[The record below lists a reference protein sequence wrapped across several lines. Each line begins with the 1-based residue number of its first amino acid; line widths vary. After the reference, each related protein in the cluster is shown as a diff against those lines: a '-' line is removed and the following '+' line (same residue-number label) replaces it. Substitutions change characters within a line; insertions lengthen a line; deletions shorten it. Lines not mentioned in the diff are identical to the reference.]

1 MTHIKPDLHPC
12 FSRSCGDSMPQSSAA
27 SRFPHGEWDSANALF
42 RTDAHETARRPRR
55 NEGSESAADGF
66 TSRSEGVCVRS
77 VLRGAHTLA
86 EAALGRSEQTS
97 LRGAHKKKML
107 RKKMRVGVL
116 FGGRSGE
123 HEISLRSALTVMSS
137 MDPARYEIVPIGIA
151 RDGRW
156 RLRVDAISSL
166 KQSAPKLQAL
176 GRGGIPVSLPPYPH
190 GRLLQEKSIG
200 NGARRTKSG
209 NGNAELAPLDLV
221 FPVLHG
227 TFGEDGTIQGLL
239 ELAGVPY
246 VGAGILGSA
255 IGIDKD
261 IQKRLLRESGIPVV
275 RYFSLTQ
282 AEAANHPG
290 RLRRLADELGYPIF
304 VKPNALGS
312 SIGVSRVTSMPALSG
327 ALKDAFQYDRKV
339 LLEAGCEGREF
350 ECAVLGNDDP
360 QASVVGEVM
369 VHRRHRFYS
378 YESKYVDPRGAE
390 VKIPADLPQPLS
402 DRIRKLSAAAF
413 KALGLRGMAR
423 VDFLA
428 RADLS
433 ECFVN
438 EVNTIPGFTAIS
450 MYPKLW
456 EATALP
462 LPRLIDRLIEL
473 ALEEHR
479 QRARLKFTYQ
489 PKL

>member
-1 MTHIKPDLHPC
+1 M
-12 FSRSCGDSMPQSSAA
+12 DS
-27 SRFPHGEWDSANALF
+27 
-42 RTDAHETARRPRR
+42 
-55 NEGSESAADGF
+55 
-66 TSRSEGVCVRS
+66 
-77 VLRGAHTLA
+77 
-86 EAALGRSEQTS
+86 
-97 LRGAHKKKML
+97 
-107 RKKMRVGVL
+107 
-116 FGGRSGE
+116 
-123 HEISLRSALTVMSS
+123 
-137 MDPARYEIVPIGIA
+137 ARYEVVPIGIA

-156 RLRVDAISSL
+156 RLRVDAISLL
-166 KQSAPKLQAL
+166 KQSTPKLHAL
-176 GRGGIPVSLPPYPH
+176 GRGGIPVNLPPYPH
-190 GRLLQEKSIG
+190 RRSLLAMSIC
-200 NGARRTKSG
+200 NGASPSKHA
-209 NGNAELAPLDLV
+209 NGNLELAPLDLV

-239 ELAGVPY
+239 ELAGIPY

-255 IGIDKD
+255 IGMDKD
-261 IQKRLLRESGIPVV
+261 IQKRLLRENGIPVV

-282 AEAANHPG
+282 AEALNNRG
-290 RLRRLADELGYPIF
+290 RTRRLADELGYPTF

-312 SIGVSRVTSMPALSG
+312 SIGISRVTSAAALGG
-327 ALKDAFQYDRKV
+327 ALKKAFQYDRKI

-360 QASVVGEVM
+360 QASVVGEVL

-390 VKIPADLPQPLS
+390 VKIPADLPQALS
-402 DRIRKLSAAAF
+402 DRIRELSASAF

-479 QRARLKFTYQ
+479 QRSGLKFTYQ
-489 PKL
+489 PKH

>member
-1 MTHIKPDLHPC
+1 M
-12 FSRSCGDSMPQSSAA
+12 
-27 SRFPHGEWDSANALF
+27 
-42 RTDAHETARRPRR
+42 RRK
-55 NEGSESAADGF
+55 
-66 TSRSEGVCVRS
+66 
-77 VLRGAHTLA
+77 L
-86 EAALGRSEQTS
+86 
-97 LRGAHKKKML
+97 
-107 RKKMRVGVL
+107 RVGVL

-156 RLRVDAISSL
+156 RLRSEAISLL

-176 GRGGIPVSLPPYPH
+176 GHGGIPVSLPPYPR
-190 GRLLQEKSIG
+190 GRLLEAASITSSARNPNSA
-200 NGARRTKSG
+200 NGKEA
-209 NGNAELAPLDLV
+209 LAPLDV
-221 FPVLHG
+221 IFPVLHG
-227 TFGEDGTIQGLL
+227 TYGEDGTVQGLL
-239 ELAGVPY
+239 ELAGIPY
-246 VGAGILGSA
+246 VGAGVLGSA
-255 IGIDKD
+255 IGMNKD
-261 IQKRLLRESGIPVV
+261 IQKRLLRATGIPVI

-282 AEAANHPG
+282 ADATDDRGHA
-290 RLRRLADELGYPIF
+290 RRMADELGYPVF

-312 SIGVSRVTSMPALSG
+312 SIGITRVKSPAALSA
-327 ALKDAFQYDRKV
+327 ALKDAFQYDRTV

-350 ECAVLGNDDP
+350 ECAVLGNDHP
-360 QASVVGEVM
+360 EASVLGEVV

-378 YESKYVDPRGAE
+378 YESKYVDPNGAQ
-390 VKIPADLPQPLS
+390 VKIPADVPQPAS
-402 DRIRKLSAAAF
+402 DRMRELSTAAF
-413 KALGLRGMAR
+413 KALALRGMAR

-456 EATALP
+456 EATQLP

-473 ALEEHR
+473 ALEEHHE
-479 QRARLKFTYQ
+479 RAWLKFTYQ

>member
-1 MTHIKPDLHPC
+1 
-12 FSRSCGDSMPQSSAA
+12 
-27 SRFPHGEWDSANALF
+27 
-42 RTDAHETARRPRR
+42 
-55 NEGSESAADGF
+55 
-66 TSRSEGVCVRS
+66 
-77 VLRGAHTLA
+77 
-86 EAALGRSEQTS
+86 
-97 LRGAHKKKML
+97 
-107 RKKMRVGVL
+107 
-116 FGGRSGE
+116 
-123 HEISLRSALTVMSS
+123 

-166 KQSAPKLQAL
+166 KQSAPRLKAL
-176 GRGGIPVSLPPYPH
+176 GHGGIPVSLPPYPH
-190 GRLLQEKSIG
+190 GRLLQEKSTS

-209 NGNAELAPLDLV
+209 NGNAELPPLDLV

-261 IQKRLLRESGIPVV
+261 IQKRLLRESGVPVV

-282 AEAANHPG
+282 AEAQNDPG
-290 RLRRLADELGYPIF
+290 RIRRLADELGYPLF

-312 SIGVSRVTSMPALSG
+312 SIGVSRVTSMAALGG
-327 ALKDAFQYDRKV
+327 ALKGAFQYDRKV

-378 YESKYVDPRGAE
+378 YESKYVDPHGAE

-428 RADLS
+428 RADLGQ
-433 ECFVN
+433 CFVN

-456 EATALP
+456 EATELP

-489 PKL
+489 PKA